1 LQNLPQW
8 TNEEIEEA
16 MNSGK
21 EQWVKL
27 PQPVAVSLTYFTAWV
42 DAEGLL
48 QLREDVYGL
57 DKIGADKVAKINARL
72 KQ

>member
-1 LQNLPQW
+1 
-8 TNEEIEEA
+8 
-16 MNSGK
+16 
-21 EQWVKL
+21 
-27 PQPVAVSLTYFTAWV
+27 V